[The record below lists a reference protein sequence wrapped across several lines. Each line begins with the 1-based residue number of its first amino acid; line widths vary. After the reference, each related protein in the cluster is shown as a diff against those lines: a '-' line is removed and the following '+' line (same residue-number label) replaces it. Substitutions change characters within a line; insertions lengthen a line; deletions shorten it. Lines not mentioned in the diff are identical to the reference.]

1 MFHYPFTDYL
11 YAYPPPPSSEVIFI
25 IPLLAPC
32 RFSCATCGSS
42 LINLILILV
51 PMAGTVDCLSF
62 SRPVLLHALSSIHQL
77 YVIDVPYLY
86 VSVQM
91 TLAQLT
97 NLKLVKHIIFLN
109 LQCRKKHTYVCPK
122 YEETGICPQGSKCKL
137 HHPKKRSKGIKRK
150 SSRGQ
155 KNAHG
160 RYFGSRSV
168 DAIGSRTA
176 VSEKLHIKNS
186 DDIFNVEDKFTD
198 YISLDISDE
207 EAGETVD
214 PTMEQITMCASDGQV
229 ADLDDE
235 QIKPVCV
242 MHRLPT
248 ADPSPIIDSLG

>member
-1 MFHYPFTDYL
+1 MAPVLSFSLPIYRL
-11 YAYPPPPSSEVIFI
+11 VVCVSLSVIFKM
-25 IPLLAPC
+25 PLLVPY
-32 RFSCATCGSS
+32 RFSGQYVVHLCIIWYWFLFLCLDA
-42 LINLILILV
+42 
-51 PMAGTVDCLSF
+51 VDCLNS
-62 SRPVLLHALSSIHQL
+62 SRPVPLHALSSIHHL

-86 VSVQM
+86 VSVQI
-91 TLAQLT
+91 TLVQLT

-168 DAIGSRTA
+168 ETIGSITA
-176 VSEKLHIKNS
+176 VSEKLHLKNS
-186 DDIFNVEDKFTD
+186 DDIFNLEGKFTD
-198 YISLDISDE
+198 YISLDVSDE

-214 PTMEQITMCASDGQV
+214 PLMEQITMCASDVQV
-229 ADLDDE
+229 ADLDE

-242 MHRLPT
+242 MHRLQ
-248 ADPSPIIDSLG
+248 S